1 MSQVIFDISDGL
13 TLIEHIDS
21 AGMAETVNGVEVFE
35 TFGGKCFGDVFI
47 TDTIEAVTGKPL
59 SPLVDKKAVLEE
71 GFRTLSIF
79 SDIEFEEL

>member
-13 TLIEHIDS
+13 TLTEHIDS

-35 TFGGKCFGDVFI
+35 TFWGKCFGDVFI

-59 SPLVDKKAVLEE
+59 PPLVDKKAVLEE